1 LKAKRGLLEMDTER
15 DKVEAINQCM
25 SPEEVVSFRR
35 QSAQVKASDSLLGY
49 VQRLISFTRGKDEL
63 HFCLS
68 PRGSLA
74 IIRSAK
80 TWALMCGRNHVVP
93 ENLRILLGWLHETG
107 VNGTECD
114 DERGYLLTGKRDLK
128 MLHLD
133 RSY

>member
-1 LKAKRGLLEMDTER
+1 LKAKRGLLEMNTER

-25 SPEEVVSFRR
+25 SLEEVVSFRR
-35 QSAQVKASDSLLGY
+35 QSAQVKASDS
-49 VQRLISFTRGKDEL
+49 
-63 HFCLS
+63 
-68 PRGSLA
+68 
-74 IIRSAK
+74 
-80 TWALMCGRNHVVP
+80 
-93 ENLRILLGWLHETG
+93 LLGWLHETG

>member
-1 LKAKRGLLEMDTER
+1 M
-15 DKVEAINQCM
+15 
-25 SPEEVVSFRR
+25 
-35 QSAQVKASDSLLGY
+35 
-49 VQRLISFTRGKDEL
+49 QRLMSFTRGKDEL

-80 TWALMCGRNHVVP
+80 TWALVCGRNRVGP
-93 ENLRILLGWLHETG
+93 ENLRRLLGWLHETG

-114 DERGYLLTGKRDLK
+114 DDRGYLLTGKRDLK